1 MSGLAVT
8 RSIILGEGGDA
19 PLAVTVREL
28 TVGEIRAWLKEVQS
42 QSPEIDVVDVML
54 LRDVSLQ
61 DVARLTSLT
70 HAQIETVGPSKLK
83 EVVAVAREINDAF
96 FDLRARLLT
105 VAAVIPSEI
114 SSAQSP
120 A

>member
-28 TVGEIRAWLKEVQS
+28 TVGEIRSWLKEVQS

-70 HAQIETVGPSKLK
+70 PAQIETLGPSKLR
-83 EVVAVAREINDAF
+83 EVVAVAREINEDF
-96 FDLRARLLT
+96 FGLRAGLLS
-105 VAAVIPSEI
+105 VAAAIPLES